1 MGRAISTAAD
11 VDNKKLQNFK
21 IQFTYKINHVD
32 VKTKL
37 AALETNVS
45 FLLAERRSLE
55 LLL

>member
-1 MGRAISTAAD
+1 MGRAISTAVD